1 MYDKVGNLDIVSAIK
16 TDHSAITLQLQKIE
30 EGAIAPGFW
39 KMNASVLNDV
49 AYIDEVKKKIL
60 IWREEAKEILDKW
73 VIWDWIKYNIRLYSI
88 DYSKRRAKGNRE
100 EEERM
105 QKKMRKL
112 ILKKNPCVETR
123 KVLEECKM
131 NLERFIRRLKVSL
144 WARGQDGMS
153 MGKKVLSIFKF
164 RKTKPHEKTY

>member
-1 MYDKVGNLDIVSAIK
+1 
-16 TDHSAITLQLQKIE
+16 
-30 EGAIAPGFW
+30 
-39 KMNASVLNDV
+39 
-49 AYIDEVKKKIL
+49 
-60 IWREEAKEILDKW
+60 
-73 VIWDWIKYNIRLYSI
+73 
-88 DYSKRRAKGNRE
+88 
-100 EEERM
+100 M